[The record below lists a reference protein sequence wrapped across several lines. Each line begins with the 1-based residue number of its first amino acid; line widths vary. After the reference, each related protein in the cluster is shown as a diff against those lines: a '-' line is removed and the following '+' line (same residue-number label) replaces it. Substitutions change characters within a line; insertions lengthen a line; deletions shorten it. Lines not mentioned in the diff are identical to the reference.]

1 MQNALYRR
9 TGLALLCVALTT
21 GPGAAFAQS
30 GSAGGSIGNDEKSLS
45 GTRSAE
51 PERPARRS
59 KPAAEEPHRS
69 APRRSG
75 GVGGGGGGGGNFD
88 GAWVANSVGTP
99 CGSATQAIVVT
110 SGRIIG
116 DGLSGAV
123 GPSGAASSVGHYG
136 DLTVISSGRFSGR
149 GGSGTFKRSD
159 GCVGTW
165 TVSKQ

>member
-1 MQNALYRR
+1 MPKTAVSL
-9 TGLALLCVALTT
+9 TIKSSLLCAALAVA
-21 GPGAAFAQS
+21 PHAALAQ

-45 GTRSAE
+45 GTRSTE

-59 KPAAEEPHRS
+59 KPQAEEPRRS

-123 GPSGAASSVGHYG
+123 GPTGAASSVRSRFCSTR
-136 DLTVISSGRFSGR
+136 LASIRRSSSSRTR
-149 GGSGTFKRSD
+149 
-159 GCVGTW
+159 
-165 TVSKQ
+165 